1 MAWLGKESGC
11 QTILVLKMRAF
22 FELLDSALIGL
33 RFKQRKANKNPGRNY
48 RKTCILIADGDSWIY
63 LAVEDS

>member
-11 QTILVLKMRAF
+11 QTNLVLKMKAF

-33 RFKQRKANKNPGRNY
+33 RFKQRKANKIQGD
-48 RKTCILIADGDSWIY
+48 IIAKR
-63 LAVEDS
+63 VF

>member
-11 QTILVLKMRAF
+11 QTILVLEMRAF

-33 RFKQRKANKNPGRNY
+33 RFKQRKTNKIQGG
-48 RKTCILIADGDSWIY
+48 IIAKH
-63 LAVEDS
+63 AF